1 MGNRNDLVTIK
12 AKIIDLDSTFNSLET
27 DDIDRVEIMSINK
40 EIMSQKKS
48 KELSNFIG
56 PVLKQYK
63 LELQ

>member
-27 DDIDRVEIMSINK
+27 DDIERVEIMSIHK